1 MTYVTKRKAFCVE
14 GEIEMMR
21 TEMCGASLL
30 PIKKIL

>member
-21 TEMCGASLL
+21 MKMCGASAL
-30 PIKKIL
+30 PIKRIL